1 MEFTTRLEL
10 QSQTTRLVE
19 DGLTRILHRHERGCH
34 PPWRVIP
41 DNFTDESY

>member
-19 DGLTRILHRHERGCH
+19 SESYAPPTWHRRGYH
-34 PPWRVIP
+34 PPWRSVP
-41 DNFTDESY
+41 EDFAGGLR